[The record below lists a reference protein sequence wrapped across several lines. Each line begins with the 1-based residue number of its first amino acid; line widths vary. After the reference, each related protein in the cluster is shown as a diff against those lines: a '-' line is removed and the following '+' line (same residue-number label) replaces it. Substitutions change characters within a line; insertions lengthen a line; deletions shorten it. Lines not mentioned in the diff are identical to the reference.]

1 MVSIIVPI
9 YNSEKFLFEC
19 VQSVVRQSY
28 QNIEVIL
35 VDDGSTDKSGIICD
49 RLAAKDNRIKV
60 IHQENSGAGAARNT
74 GIKQARGEYIQFVDS
89 DDTLSPEITETLI
102 KGIKQ
107 IKNGMSVC
115 SIDMQ
120 TAYQK
125 EEWKKVQPYQ
135 VDGPLSIKDYL
146 YQLSKYKSGVFF
158 GSPDNKLYI
167 TEILR
172 TNSIYFEERE
182 HIGEDF
188 IFNMKYLMYI
198 EEIYIFSNCLY
209 HYRYNNVSLS
219 NQSYNTKKVWARQ
232 KLMYKSFLDIMT
244 KRGNYRRDQKEITGF
259 LMSAIKTVFVNI
271 GVSKSTFNQD
281 RKQIKEIVNDKICND
296 IIFCNKWKNKEWLI
310 YYCIKKRYIFTIWLI
325 CKLGGKMKYA
335 SFKGK

>member
-1 MVSIIVPI
+1 MVSIVVPV

-19 VQSVVRQSY
+19 VQSIVRQSY
-28 QNIEVIL
+28 QNIEIIL
-35 VDDGSTDKSGIICD
+35 VDDGSIDKSGIICD
-49 RLAAKDNRIKV
+49 RLAIKDNRIKV

-89 DDTLSPEITETLI
+89 DDILSPEITETLI

-107 IKNGMSVC
+107 IKNGMAVC

-167 TEILR
+167 TEIIKA
-172 TNSIYFEERE
+172 NGIYFEEHE
-182 HIGEDF
+182 KVGEDF
-188 IFNMKYLMYI
+188 VFNMRYLIYI
-198 EEIYIFSNCLY
+198 EEIYISSKCLY
-209 HYRYNNVSLS
+209 HYRYNVSSLS
-219 NQSYNTKKVWARQ
+219 NQSYNTQKIWERQ
-232 KLMYKSFLDIMT
+232 KIMYESFLYIMV
-244 KRGNYRRDQKEITGF
+244 KNGGYQRNQKEVVGF

-271 GVSKSTFNQD
+271 GVSNSTFIQEI
-281 RKQIKEIVNDKICND
+281 KQIKEIINDKICND
-296 IIFCNKWKNKEWLI
+296 IIFCNKWKKKEWLI
-310 YYCIKKRYIFTIWLI
+310 WYCIKRGYILILWVI
-325 CKLGGKMKYA
+325 CKLGGKNKHA
-335 SFKGK
+335 FFKNK

>member
-19 VQSVVRQSY
+19 VQSVERQSY
-28 QNIEVIL
+28 QNIEIIL
-35 VDDGSTDKSGIICD
+35 VDDGSIDKSGIICD
-49 RLAAKDNRIKV
+49 KLAEQDCRIRV
-60 IHQENSGAGAARNT
+60 VHQKNSGAGAARNT
-74 GIKQARGEYIQFVDS
+74 GIKQAKGKYIQFIDS
-89 DDTLSPEITETLI
+89 DDIISPKTTELLV
-102 KGIKQ
+102 KGIQQ

-135 VDGPLSIKDYL
+135 ADGPIRIKDYL

-172 TNSIYFEERE
+172 TNNIYFEEKE
-182 HIGEDF
+182 KIGEDF

-209 HYRYNNVSLS
+209 HYRYNSFSLS
-219 NQSYNTKKVWARQ
+219 NQNYNTKKVWERQ
-232 KLMYKSFLDIMT
+232 KLMYKSFLDVMV
-244 KRGNYRRDQKEITGF
+244 KKGSYQREQKEVTGF

-271 GVSKSTFNQD
+271 GISKSTFSQD
-281 RKQIKEIVNDKICND
+281 IKQIKEIVNDKICND
-296 IIFCNKWKNKEWLI
+296 ILFCNKWKKNEWVI
-310 YYCIKKRYIFTIWLI
+310 YYCIKKRYIFTIWVI